1 MNARATILQAIRQQK
16 PEAKERPS
24 FPKELAGSRTDLL
37 STFCSQL
44 LTVGAEWVNE
54 AEMGDWSVFL
64 SNYYKNAN
72 RILTTVPAIQ
82 AAGIEMIQKSNEAHD
97 LWDIDV
103 AIVEGTLGVAE
114 NGAIWLPED
123 QLPHRVLPFIT
134 QHLIIRLQR
143 ENLVA
148 NMHQAY
154 ENLSHAGLGF
164 GLFVAGPSKTADI
177 EQSLVKGAQG
187 ARTTLIVLYT

>member
-1 MNARATILQAIRQQK
+1 MNGRATILQAIRQNK
-16 PEAKERPS
+16 PAAKDRPL
-24 FPKELAGSRTDLL
+24 FPEELSGNCTDLL

-44 LTVGAEWVNE
+44 LTVGAEWVHE

-64 SNYYKNAN
+64 SNYYKNAH
-72 RILTTVPAIQ
+72 RIVTTVPAIQ
-82 AAGIEMIQKSNEAHD
+82 ATGIERIHKTNEAHD

-143 ENLVA
+143 KKLVA

-154 ENLSHAGLGF
+154 KNLPHEGLGF

-187 ARTTLIVLYT
+187 ARTALIVLYT

>member
-1 MNARATILQAIRQQK
+1 MNARATILQAIRQYK
-16 PEAKERPS
+16 PEKLERPA
-24 FPKELAGSRTDLL
+24 FPNELRGEGSNLL

-44 LTVGAEWVNE
+44 LTVGAEWANE
-54 AEMGDWSVFL
+54 EEMGDWSTFL
-64 SNYYKNAN
+64 STYYKNAN
-72 RILTTVPAIQ
+72 RIVTTVPDIR
-82 AAGIEMIQKSNEAHD
+82 AAEIEMIHKTNEAHD

-103 AIVEGTLGVAE
+103 AIVEGKIGVAE

-134 QHLIIRLQR
+134 QHLIIRLHR
-143 ENLVA
+143 KKLVA

-154 ENLSHAGLGF
+154 GYLPYEGLGF
-164 GLFVAGPSKTADI
+164 GLFIAGPSKTADI

-187 ARTTLIVLYT
+187 ARTALIVLYE

>member
-1 MNARATILQAIRQQK
+1 MNARTTILQAIRQNK

-24 FPKELAGSRTDLL
+24 FPQEPTGSRTDLL

-44 LTVGAEWVNE
+44 LTVGAEWVHE
-54 AEMGDWSVFL
+54 EEMGDWSVFL
-64 SNYYKNAN
+64 SNYYKNAH
-72 RILTTVPAIQ
+72 RIVTTVPAIQ
-82 AAGIEMIQKSNEAHD
+82 AAGIDMLHETNEAHD

-123 QLPHRVLPFIT
+123 PLPHRVLPFIT
-134 QHLIIRLQR
+134 QHLIIRLHR
-143 ENLVA
+143 KNLVA

-154 ENLSHAGLGF
+154 ENLSYEGLGF

-187 ARTTLIVLYT
+187 ARTALVVLYI

>member
-24 FPKELAGSRTDLL
+24 SPKELAGSRTDLL

-54 AEMGDWSVFL
+54 AEMGNWSVFL
-64 SNYYKNAN
+64 STYYKNAN
-72 RILTTVPAIQ
+72 RIVSTIPDLQ
-82 AAGIEMIQKSNEAHD
+82 KAGLEVIPPTAEADD

-143 ENLVA
+143 KNLVA

-154 ENLSHAGLGF
+154 ENLPHEGLGF